1 MHPTSKRGERFL
13 GTGVFQIKKTLKG
26 MENQSGLCQGV
37 RAPLGLV
44 KEKQAR
50 KTRRATV
57 MLVDLFCFCQ
67 ESSIVKLIVIDSSLF
82 LQNRF
87 VDGKAQ
93 NKSQSGNHGA
103 KGGS

>member
-1 MHPTSKRGERFL
+1 
-13 GTGVFQIKKTLKG
+13 
-26 MENQSGLCQGV
+26 
-37 RAPLGLV
+37 
-44 KEKQAR
+44 
-50 KTRRATV
+50 

-82 LQNRF
+82 LQNRY

>member
-13 GTGVFQIKKTLKG
+13 GTGVFQIEKLKRNKTGKSVWAL
-26 MENQSGLCQGV
+26 SGSQGYP
-37 RAPLGLV
+37 RFC
-44 KEKQAR
+44 EAR
-50 KTRRATV
+50 KTRRAMV

-67 ESSIVKLIVIDSSLF
+67 DSSIVKLPVVDSSLF
-82 LQNRF
+82 LRNQF
-87 VDGKAQ
+87 LDGKAQ